1 MEAVRFGEHA
11 VANRPDGLVGLV
23 GGGFAGAVVNE
34 GIEFAHRQVVGARN
48 HIVGQIRE
56 RAGETLAHFQNRLTG
71 RRPRAE
77 ISDPAASDHQVGTRH
92 ARRRLNPPPASSGNN
107 NMSYRR
113 RIGRGYPRYVP
124 RGNTQFHAMNCVEF
138 KFLDT
143 HASSDAT
150 AATTEID
157 VQLNVVPQ
165 GTTPSSRVGM
175 KVFMS
180 NVALNL
186 LVDPDNTAASAT
198 KQTIYVRVM
207 VIVDRQQNGED
218 WPTNDN
224 IQATLL
230 EAAGAPAVSSVLA
243 YRELDETRRF
253 WVLMDKIL
261 VFKSHP
267 VMSAATTQITYFQPI
282 LCKFFHKF
290 KKPLRTMYVTADLT
304 GGPTFIQDNGLI
316 FSIVNC
322 EESTDDIDWSMTSR
336 IRFTD

>member
-113 RIGRGYPRYVP
+113 RIGRGYPRYHAS
-124 RGNTQFHAMNCVEF
+124 GTTQFHAMNCVEF

-157 VQLNVVPQ
+157 VQLNVIP
-165 GTTPSSRVGM
+165 
-175 KVFMS
+175 
-180 NVALNL
+180 
-186 LVDPDNTAASAT
+186 
-198 KQTIYVRVM
+198 
-207 VIVDRQQNGED
+207 
-218 WPTNDN
+218 
-224 IQATLL
+224 
-230 EAAGAPAVSSVLA
+230 
-243 YRELDETRRF
+243 
-253 WVLMDKIL
+253 
-261 VFKSHP
+261 
-267 VMSAATTQITYFQPI
+267 
-282 LCKFFHKF
+282 
-290 KKPLRTMYVTADLT
+290 
-304 GGPTFIQDNGLI
+304 
-316 FSIVNC
+316 
-322 EESTDDIDWSMTSR
+322 
-336 IRFTD
+336 

>member
-1 MEAVRFGEHA
+1 MKAF
-11 VANRPDGLVGLV
+11 
-23 GGGFAGAVVNE
+23 
-34 GIEFAHRQVVGARN
+34 
-48 HIVGQIRE
+48 
-56 RAGETLAHFQNRLTG
+56 
-71 RRPRAE
+71 
-77 ISDPAASDHQVGTRH
+77 IS
-92 ARRRLNPPPASSGNN
+92 N
-107 NMSYRR
+107 
-113 RIGRGYPRYVP
+113 I
-124 RGNTQFHAMNCVEF
+124 
-138 KFLDT
+138 
-143 HASSDAT
+143 
-150 AATTEID
+150 
-157 VQLNVVPQ
+157 
-165 GTTPSSRVGM
+165 
-175 KVFMS
+175 
-180 NVALNL
+180 ALNL
-186 LVDPDNTAASAT
+186 LVDPDNTAASAA

-243 YRELDETRRF
+243 FRELDETRRF

-290 KKPLRTMYVTADLT
+290 KKPLRTTYVTADQT
-304 GGPTFIQDNGLI
+304 GGATFIQDNGLI